1 MAKPYSILNT
11 YAFIGMHID
20 LTDKVILVT
29 GASRGIG
36 REIAKQLGASGAT
49 VAVHYGR
56 SADEAESLCSEI
68 GNGARIFQADLANAE
83 EANSLFSDV
92 LAAYGKVDALVN
104 NAGIVIHAPL
114 DDDLDSWT
122 ADWDRTLNVNSRAAA
137 ILTRA
142 AVPHFQE
149 RGVGHIV
156 YMASRAAFRGDSEDY
171 LAYAASKGAMV
182 SLARS
187 VARAFGKDG
196 IKAFTVAPGFVRTAM
211 AQDAIDAYGEEF
223 VKGGIALDRLTEPAD
238 VAPMVVLL
246 VSGLSDHATGT
257 SIDINAASYVR

>member
-1 MAKPYSILNT
+1 
-11 YAFIGMHID
+11 MHID
-20 LTDKVILVT
+20 LTGKVILVT

-36 REIAKQLGASGAT
+36 REIARQLGASGAT
-49 VAVHYGR
+49 VAIHYGR
-56 SADEAESLCSEI
+56 SSDEAESLREEV
-68 GNGARIFQADLANAE
+68 GNNARIFRADLAHAP
-83 EANSLFSDV
+83 EANKMFADV
-92 LAAYGKVDALVN
+92 LQAYGRVDALVN
-104 NAGIVIHAPL
+104 NAGIAIHAPL

-122 ADWDRTLNVNSRAAA
+122 AAWDKTLDVNSRASA

-142 AVPHFQE
+142 AIPHFQE

-156 YMASRAAFRGDSEDY
+156 YIASRAAFRGDSEDY

-211 AQDAIDAYGEEF
+211 AQDAIDTYGEDF
-223 VKGGIALDRLTEPAD
+223 VKGGIALERLTEPSD

-257 SIDINAASYVR
+257 TIDINAASYVR